1 MKNGNWLE
9 VIADKALFCPELLR
23 VGQPINLVDDVD
35 DNDNNDDDDD
45 DSN

>member
-9 VIADKALFCPELLR
+9 VIADKALLCPELLR
-23 VGQPINLVDDVD
+23 VGQLINLVDDDGD
-35 DNDNNDDDDD
+35 DNDNDDD